1 MLFVVL
7 HESILQTD
15 LVSGKT
21 YIQFYL
27 PVVTPSGLSAKAD
40 VSYTYSRVEFWSGIR
55 IYAAIEKKSSSQM
68 IGKLGMN
75 RRSRNIKTDATDRC
89 PQYVFKY

>member
-15 LVSGKT
+15 LVSGKA
-21 YIQFYL
+21 YIQLYF
-27 PVVTPSGLSAKAD
+27 PVVALSGLSAKAD
-40 VSYTYSRVEFWSGIR
+40 VGYTYSRVEFRSGICVH
-55 IYAAIEKKSSSQM
+55 AAIKKKSSSQM
-68 IGKLGMN
+68 IGKLGLN